1 MSLLTINDKAG
12 HYPASWYAATAEPLA
27 PFPELRGELRADI
40 AVVGGGFTGLSAALH
55 AAQKGYDVVLVDAQR
70 VGFGA
75 SGRNGGQVG
84 TGQRLDQPTL
94 EARYGDETARALW
107 GLGLAAVTLVKD
119 LITRHGIEAYW
130 RDGIAHAG
138 HTKAEGD
145 AIRRDAEHLIS
156 AYDHPALELL
166 DQGQMRAVIGSDALY
181 GGAIDRMAGHIHPLR
196 FAFGLAAA
204 ARDAGVRIFEQS
216 QAHHVAPGQVRTARG
231 RIQADSVIIAGNG
244 YLAGLERATE
254 ARFMPI
260 NNYIIATEP
269 LGPRAADILRQD
281 VAVADSRFVVNY
293 WRLSHDG
300 RLLFG
305 GGESYGRRFPA
316 DIAAVVRKP
325 LQTIYPQLADV
336 RVDYA
341 WGGTL
346 AITRSRLPI
355 VHRPAPG
362 LWAAGGYSGHGV
374 ALATL
379 AGQVLAEAVDGDLA
393 RFDTMRLMRPGPLPA
408 LGPLRT
414 PMLALA
420 MMWYALRDRLGV

>member
-145 AIRRDAEHLIS
+145 AIRRETEHLIS

-196 FAFGLAAA
+196 FAFGLAAT

-216 QAHHVAPGQVRTARG
+216 QAHHVAPGQVRAGRG

-244 YLAGLERATE
+244 YLAGLERTTE
-254 ARFMPI
+254 AHFMPI

-269 LGPRAADILRQD
+269 LGARATDILRQD

-293 WRLSHDG
+293 
-300 RLLFG
+300 
-305 GGESYGRRFPA
+305 
-316 DIAAVVRKP
+316 
-325 LQTIYPQLADV
+325 
-336 RVDYA
+336 
-341 WGGTL
+341 
-346 AITRSRLPI
+346 
-355 VHRPAPG
+355 
-362 LWAAGGYSGHGV
+362 
-374 ALATL
+374 
-379 AGQVLAEAVDGDLA
+379 
-393 RFDTMRLMRPGPLPA
+393 
-408 LGPLRT
+408 
-414 PMLALA
+414 
-420 MMWYALRDRLGV
+420 